1 MVLLGSWGAVVA
13 VGEGVA
19 VEDVAVADA
28 ADAAAVVVGEE
39 EVLWPRFEHHYY
51 YEPVEAPKG

>member
-19 VEDVAVADA
+19 VEDVG
-28 ADAAAVVVGEE
+28 VVVDDEEE
-39 EVLWPRFEHHYY
+39 EVLWPRFERHYY
-51 YEPVEAPKG
+51 YELVEAPIG

>member
-19 VEDVAVADA
+19 VEDVA
-28 ADAAAVVVGEE
+28 AVVDDEE
-39 EVLWPRFEHHYY
+39 EVLWPRFERHYY

>member
-19 VEDVAVADA
+19 VEDVAV
-28 ADAAAVVVGEE
+28 VVDDEE

-51 YEPVEAPKG
+51 YELVEAPEGWMKVVMN

>member
-1 MVLLGSWGAVVA
+1 MVLLGSWEAVVA

-19 VEDVAVADA
+19 VEDVA
-28 ADAAAVVVGEE
+28 AVVDDDEE
-39 EVLWPRFEHHYY
+39 EVLWPRFERHYY

>member
-1 MVLLGSWGAVVA
+1 MVLLGSWEAVVA

-19 VEDVAVADA
+19 VEDVA
-28 ADAAAVVVGEE
+28 AVVVDDDEE